1 MVPMSANLFGPTSS
15 KRIGK
20 VSVNTLLPSV
30 NSLAAQWGTCSI
42 AFFASSSSLIEE
54 AAPAFVLVVFLSRLP
69 LVLLLSFLLL
79 LFGMNDDGE
88 DDDEVEEVIMQ
99 RVEGAVVIEEVKLIF
114 FLSFC
119 DDEFK
124 FSPLFL
130 FGAASK
136 REHFYSLNGSRRTVS
151 KRADSWAFVF
161 FFFLLED
168 EDDEEEKESQTKSV
182 PRVKEECVLSSCAS
196 KL

>member
-1 MVPMSANLFGPTSS
+1 M
-15 KRIGK
+15 
-20 VSVNTLLPSV
+20 

-119 DDEFK
+119 DEFK

-130 FGAASK
+130 FGAANEH
-136 REHFYSLNGSRRTVS
+136 EHFYSRDALNGSRRTVS

-168 EDDEEEKESQTKSV
+168 GDDEEEKESQTKSV

>member
-1 MVPMSANLFGPTSS
+1 
-15 KRIGK
+15 
-20 VSVNTLLPSV
+20 
-30 NSLAAQWGTCSI
+30 
-42 AFFASSSSLIEE
+42 
-54 AAPAFVLVVFLSRLP
+54 
-69 LVLLLSFLLL
+69 
-79 LFGMNDDGE
+79 MNDDGE

-130 FGAASK
+130 FGAASEH
-136 REHFYSLNGSRRTVS
+136 EHFYSRDALNGSRRTVS

-161 FFFLLED
+161 FFLLE

>member
-1 MVPMSANLFGPTSS
+1 M
-15 KRIGK
+15 
-20 VSVNTLLPSV
+20 
-30 NSLAAQWGTCSI
+30 
-42 AFFASSSSLIEE
+42 
-54 AAPAFVLVVFLSRLP
+54 
-69 LVLLLSFLLL
+69 LLLSFLLL

-119 DDEFK
+119 DEFK

-136 REHFYSLNGSRRTVS
+136 HEHFYSLNGSRRTVS

-161 FFFLLED
+161 FFLLE

>member
-1 MVPMSANLFGPTSS
+1 
-15 KRIGK
+15 
-20 VSVNTLLPSV
+20 
-30 NSLAAQWGTCSI
+30 
-42 AFFASSSSLIEE
+42 
-54 AAPAFVLVVFLSRLP
+54 
-69 LVLLLSFLLL
+69 
-79 LFGMNDDGE
+79 MNDDGE

-136 REHFYSLNGSRRTVS
+136 HEHFYSLNGSRRTVS

-161 FFFLLED
+161 FFLLLED

>member
-1 MVPMSANLFGPTSS
+1 
-15 KRIGK
+15 
-20 VSVNTLLPSV
+20 
-30 NSLAAQWGTCSI
+30 
-42 AFFASSSSLIEE
+42 
-54 AAPAFVLVVFLSRLP
+54 
-69 LVLLLSFLLL
+69 
-79 LFGMNDDGE
+79 MNDDGE

-136 REHFYSLNGSRRTVS
+136 HEHFYSLNGSRRTVS
-151 KRADSWAFVF
+151 KRADSWAFVFF